1 MKWLIHGDV
10 LQVVARLLVAL
21 GLALAGALSDGALND
36 GRLAEA
42 GAGLAQSASK

>member
-21 GLALAGALSDGALND
+21 GLALAGALGDGLLLD
-36 GRLAEA
+36 GQVSEA
-42 GAGLAQSASK
+42 GQALGQSVSK